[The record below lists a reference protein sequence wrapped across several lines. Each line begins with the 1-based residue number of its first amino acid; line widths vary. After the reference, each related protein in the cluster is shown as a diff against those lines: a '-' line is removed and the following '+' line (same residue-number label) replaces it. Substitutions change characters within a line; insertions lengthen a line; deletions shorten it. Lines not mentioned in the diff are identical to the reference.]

1 MINKKVFM
9 NDLSLEFKVDGIA
22 SDVMECIISRVSE
35 ELYNQMY
42 DYLLGFNADMQLV
55 IADNLL
61 DNSCYGWEHYTGIDH
76 VDEKLR
82 IFYFLIDKELGRI

>member
-1 MINKKVFM
+1 MQFEIDETAYSVFVNIEGRV
-9 NDLSLEFKVDGIA
+9 ND
-22 SDVMECIISRVSE
+22 

-82 IFYFLIDKELGRI
+82 IFYFSIDKELGRI